1 MSENAAQAI
10 ERLELE
16 SATGCLAVN
25 GPDAEARLYL
35 IDGQVFHAEGPA
47 GEGNAA
53 LSEALSWWEAPTSFD
68 AKAKLPTK
76 ETINLALAPIEL
88 PEEFPEE
95 ELREEERRFGFE
107 NQVNS
112 TQALLV
118 LLGLIVVVVLAVLI
132 LSRKS

>member
-16 SATGCLAVN
+16 SAIGCLVVS
-25 GPDAEARLYL
+25 GPEAAARLYL

-53 LSEALSWWEAPTSFD
+53 LSEVLSWWEATTSFD

-76 ETINLALAPIEL
+76 ETINLAPAPIEL
-88 PEEFPEE
+88 AEFPEE
-95 ELREEERRFGFE
+95 GLRDEERRFGFE

-118 LLGLIVVVVLAVLI
+118 LLGLVVVVLAVLI

>member
-16 SATGCLAVN
+16 SAIGCLVVS
-25 GPDAEARLYL
+25 GPEAAARLYL
-35 IDGQVFHAEGPA
+35 IDGQVFHAEGLA

-53 LSEALSWWEAPTSFD
+53 LSEALSWWEATTSFD

-76 ETINLALAPIEL
+76 ETINLAPEPIEL
-88 PEEFPEE
+88 AEFPEE
-95 ELREEERRFGFE
+95 GLREEERRFGFE

-118 LLGLIVVVVLAVLI
+118 LLGLVVVVLAVLI

>member
-1 MSENAAQAI
+1 MGGANQLRCQGQA
-10 ERLELE
+10 
-16 SATGCLAVN
+16 
-25 GPDAEARLYL
+25 
-35 IDGQVFHAEGPA
+35 
-47 GEGNAA
+47 
-53 LSEALSWWEAPTSFD
+53 
-68 AKAKLPTK
+68 PTK

>member
-16 SATGCLAVN
+16 SATGCLVVN
-25 GPDAEARLYL
+25 GPEAEARLYL
-35 IDGQVFHAEGPA
+35 IDGQVFHAEGPG

-53 LSEALSWWEAPTSFD
+53 LSEALSWWEATTSFD

-76 ETINLALAPIEL
+76 ETINLAPAPIEL
-88 PEEFPEE
+88 AEFPEE

-107 NQVNS
+107 NQVNA

-118 LLGLIVVVVLAVLI
+118 LLGLVVVVVLAVLI